1 MVNFKQFVSWLD
13 KHEFKPSFD
22 VYSDRLEESAKRNK
36 TKPSAF
42 TRCCCHYTI
51 TRKGEFCDHLIDYK
65 PTPNEVNRIMS
76 NPKFSGF
83 DKIGSIKIC
92 TLCDVI
98 RVTSNKPLN
107 VKKYIKK

>member
-42 TRCCCHYTI
+42 TRCTHYII
-51 TRKGEFCDHLIDYK
+51 TRKGKFHSFLVDYK

-76 NPKFSGF
+76 HPKFSGF
-83 DKIGSIKIC
+83 DKIGSIEIC
-92 TLCDVI
+92 THCDVI

>member
-13 KHEFKPSFD
+13 KHEFKPSFV

-36 TKPSAF
+36 TKPSAVTGCF
-42 TRCCCHYTI
+42 HYTI
-51 TRKGEFCDHLIDYK
+51 TRKGKFHSFLVDYE

-76 NPKFSGF
+76 HPMFSGC
-83 DKIGSIKIC
+83 DKIGSIEIC
-92 TLCDVI
+92 THCGVI